1 VTKERISLG
10 KYGEFLAAER
20 LKDFGYKILE
30 NNYKCKLGEIDLIA
44 KDNDVLVFVEVKT
57 RRNMP
62 LGQVKDAVNSRKQR
76 QISKVALYY
85 MQSMHLTAV
94 KARFDV
100 AAVTLVDGKNDIE
113 VIKNAFE
120 LAYT

>member
-1 VTKERISLG
+1 MTRERISLG
-10 KYGEFLAAER
+10 KYGEFLAEER
-20 LKDFGYKILE
+20 LKDLGYKILE
-30 NNYKCKLGEIDLIA
+30 NNYTCKLGEIDLVA

-57 RRNMP
+57 RRNTP
-62 LGQVKDAVNSRKQR
+62 LGQAKDSVNERKQR

-85 MQSMHLTAV
+85 MQSRHLTEV

-100 AAVTLVDGKNDIE
+100 AAVTLVDGKKDIE

-120 LAYT
+120 LAYA